1 MNDDAFADRRRATE
15 EDYFRKRDNEL
26 IDKMRSQTER
36 TGARQRLSE
45 RVGGANDDL
54 VQRLEA
60 IGFTEE
66 TVLLL
71 HLMPLVH
78 VAWIEG
84 TVSQRAAH
92 QIFEA
97 ARDHG
102 IEARSEAD
110 HQLQEWLRIRP
121 SDMLFDEALLA
132 LSTLLQQRTRI
143 DRERDAQDLL
153 ERCTAIAAASGGVL
167 GFGKISSREREVLD
181 RIRRALESPP
191 QTTRTSSG
199 ERDGS

>member
-1 MNDDAFADRRRATE
+1 MNDDALADRRRVTE

-26 IDKMRSQTER
+26 IDKMRIQAER
-36 TGARQRLSE
+36 TAARQRFSQ
-45 RVGGANDDL
+45 RVGGADNDL

-71 HLMPLVH
+71 HVMPLVQ

-84 TVSQRAAH
+84 TVSPRAAH

-97 ARDHG
+97 ALYHG
-102 IEARSEAD
+102 IERSSQAD
-110 HQLQEWLRIRP
+110 HQLQEWLRMRP

-132 LSTLLQQRTRI
+132 LSTLLQRRTRI
-143 DRERDAQDLL
+143 ERERDAQDLL

-167 GFGKISSREREVLD
+167 GFGRISSREREVLD
-181 RIRRALESPP
+181 RIRRVLEWPP
-191 QTTRTSSG
+191 QTTRMSSG
-199 ERDGS
+199 ERNGS